1 MFENVLKVF
10 YVKLYVLSLVD
21 KLRLFGSLIVYVI
34 SVYETMNLK
43 NISNHAKCIY
53 PDATVQNLD

>member
-1 MFENVLKVF
+1 M
-10 YVKLYVLSLVD
+10 KLYVLSLVD